1 MSAAIV
7 SPRPQDRSTGGH
19 RLMNLGRWLS
29 RHRWHLFV
37 LTLILAL
44 AVAGFHAG
52 WRNLFLTPDQR
63 GEWLMDRAQYDKA
76 AQSFLDPMQR
86 GVALFR
92 AGRFKEA
99 AALFGGL
106 DTPEAAYDQGNALVM
121 LGKYDQAVIR
131 YDRAL
136 VLRPGWTD
144 AQANRE
150 IARLR
155 AERMKTQGGDES
167 GGEVPPDE
175 IVFDKT
181 KTDDQKP
188 AEEAPAEGADMSDEA
203 IRASWLKRV
212 QTRPADFLRARFAYQ
227 LQAPAATSTG
237 PASGSGG
244 APTP

>member
-1 MSAAIV
+1 
-7 SPRPQDRSTGGH
+7 
-19 RLMNLGRWLS
+19 MNLGRWLS
-29 RHRWHLFV
+29 RHRWHLLF
-37 LTLILAL
+37 LALILAL

-92 AGRFKEA
+92 AGKFKEA

-121 LGKYDQAVIR
+121 LGKYDQAVTR

-136 VLRPGWTD
+136 ALRPDWPE

-155 AERMKTQGGDES
+155 AERMKMQGGDES
-167 GGEVPPDE
+167 GGEVAPDE

-181 KTDDQKP
+181 KTDNQKP
-188 AEEAPAEGADMSDEA
+188 ADEAPAEGAEMNDEA

-227 LQAPAATSTG
+227 LQEPAGTAAPS
-237 PASGSGG
+237 SRSGG
-244 APTP
+244 EAPPP